1 MTPLASGSR
10 RLLRWLVALTAVLAV
25 SALWTTF
32 APAKLGGSVN
42 YAVIYGV
49 SMEPHLHGGDLVLL
63 RARPAYGVGDAVA
76 YHNLQLGRVV
86 LHRIVGRVGDRY
98 VFEGDNNSFLDSY
111 NPTRSDLVGREWVSI
126 PWIGNAFTWLH
137 RPNHAAIVVG
147 VLTFLL
153 LAGGGLS
160 ATHRHRR
167 NRRHQPASAPAPS
180 NRGPIP
186 LANLKGHAG
195 HRGLGVGL
203 ASGKAAL
210 VLGGGAA
217 VAFALVSLLVYTH
230 PLTDTTQSP
239 GAYSQEGTYSY
250 GAKVGPSS
258 VYPSGRIVTGE
269 TVFTRL
275 ARSVQTRFD
284 YRLVTSLPHT
294 ATGSASLAASLASSS
309 GWSKTL
315 TTPQSVRFHGDHV
328 LLTRTLN
335 LARLTSEVAS
345 YLKLTG
351 IPADTFSL
359 LLTPH
364 VTLDGTAAGAA
375 LHDTF
380 APAPLIFT
388 LDSFSLRLQHPS
400 LGATPGQAP
409 SDPFHPS
416 QPGSLL
422 RQTAATL
429 KLGTLHV
436 RVSTAR
442 PIGLIGLAAA
452 LALALLG
459 LLLSRSDRREDELG
473 QIRRQSE
480 GLLVPVSSAPAAPA
494 TGYLDLA
501 NFESLAYLARSY
513 QRVILHHQQGDSHG
527 FYIDDDGSLYRY
539 QLRANLA
546 PPTDKPQAANAST
559 W

>member
-1 MTPLASGSR
+1 
-10 RLLRWLVALTAVLAV
+10 
-25 SALWTTF
+25 
-32 APAKLGGSVN
+32 
-42 YAVIYGV
+42 
-49 SMEPHLHGGDLVLL
+49 MEPHLHGGDLVLL

-98 VFEGDNNSFLDSY
+98 VFKGDNNSFLDSY

-126 PWIGNAFTWLH
+126 PWIGKAFTWLH
-137 RPNHAAIVVG
+137 GPNHAAIVVG
-147 VLTFLL
+147 VLAFVLL
-153 LAGGGLS
+153 GGGGLS
-160 ATHRHRR
+160 ATRRRRRHRR
-167 NRRHQPASAPAPS
+167 HEPADAPATS
-180 NRGPIP
+180 NRGLISLP
-186 LANLKGHAG
+186 NLKARARQG
-195 HRGLGVGL
+195 GLRV

-210 VLGGGAA
+210 LLGGAA
-217 VAFALVSLLVYTH
+217 AVVFALVSLLAYMH
-230 PLTDTTQSP
+230 PLTVATQSP
-239 GAYSQEGTYSY
+239 GAFSQEGAYSY

-284 YRLVTSLPHT
+284 YRLITSLPHT
-294 ATGSASLAASLASSS
+294 ARGSASLAASLASSS

-335 LARLTSEVAS
+335 LARLTGDVAS

-364 VTLDGTAAGAA
+364 VTLDGTAGGAA

-436 RVSTAR
+436 RVSAAR

-452 LALALLG
+452 FALALLG
-459 LLLSRSDRREDELG
+459 LVFSRRGRYEDELG

-494 TGYLDLA
+494 NGYLDLA

-539 QLRANLA
+539 QLRANPA
-546 PPTDKPQAANAST
+546 QPTDNAEAANAST